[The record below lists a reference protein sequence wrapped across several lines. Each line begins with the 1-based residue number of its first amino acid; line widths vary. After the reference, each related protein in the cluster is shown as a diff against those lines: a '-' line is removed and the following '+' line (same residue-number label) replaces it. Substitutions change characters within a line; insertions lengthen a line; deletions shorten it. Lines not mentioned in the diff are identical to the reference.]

1 MIQEAQEGVGIRRK
15 EGRQIVNASDFAIA
29 QFRYLNVYYRN
40 RYRHFRSYLHSVVTL
55 PDHALSA
62 CCCFVVAMTS
72 AAPQMRLLQD
82 HSAVPVYL
90 LHGRKAFFAKS
101 GGRPDQKFQ
110 MMIAF
115 AN

>member
-1 MIQEAQEGVGIRRK
+1 MIQEAQEGVGISGK
-15 EGRQIVNASDFAIA
+15 EGRQIVNASDCAVA

-40 RYRHFRSYLHSVVTL
+40 RYRHFRSYLHSVITL

-72 AAPQMRLLQD
+72 AAPQLRCLLVQD
-82 HSAVPVYL
+82 HSAVPIYL
-90 LHGRKAFFAKS
+90 LHARKAFFAKS
-101 GGRPDQKFQ
+101 DKKFQ
-110 MMIAF
+110 IIITF